1 MSRAPF
7 PIQPE
12 LTAVAIAY
20 RNSTLIADGV
30 LPRIPVGKQEFKYS
44 KATVSDAFTVPDTKV
59 GRKSQPNQVETSG
72 TEVTSSTN
80 DYGLDDPIPQNDID
94 NATPGQ
100 NVLGESTQFL
110 TDLILLDRE
119 VRSAALVFDP
129 NQYAA
134 ANKATLSGT
143 SQWSDFTNSDPV
155 SAHLAALDAMVMRG
169 NVAVYGRAT
178 WSKLATHPKIC
189 KAIFGNNTDAGIV
202 SRRAFAE
209 LFELEEVLVGEG
221 WLNTARKG
229 QSPVMTRV
237 WGKHAALIHR
247 NKIANNQ
254 RGTTFG
260 FTAQF
265 GSRIAGAQPNEN
277 IGLRGGQMVRVGESV
292 KEVITANDLGYF
304 FQNAVA

>member
-1 MSRAPF
+1 MSLAPF

-20 RNSTLIADGV
+20 RNSALIADGV
-30 LPRIPVGKQEFKYS
+30 LPRIAVGKQEFKYS
-44 KATVSDAFTVPDTKV
+44 KATLADAFTVPDTKV

-94 NATPGQ
+94 NASAGQ
-100 NVLGESTQFL
+100 NLLGESTQFL
-110 TDLILLDRE
+110 TDLIMLDRE
-119 VRSAALVFDP
+119 VRTAALVFDT
-129 NQYAA
+129 NQYAT
-134 ANKATLSGT
+134 ANKVTLSGT
-143 SQWSDFTNSDPV
+143 TQWSDFANSDPV
-155 SAHLAALDAMVMRG
+155 AAHLAGLDSMIMRG
-169 NVAVYGRAT
+169 NVGVYGRTT
-178 WSKLATHPKIC
+178 WTKLSTHPKIC

-202 SRRAFAE
+202 SRQAFAE

-229 QSPVMTRV
+229 QAPVMTRV
-237 WGKHAALIHR
+237 WGKHAALLHR
-247 NKIANNQ
+247 NKLATNQ

-265 GSRIAGAQPNEN
+265 GNRIAGSQVDGN